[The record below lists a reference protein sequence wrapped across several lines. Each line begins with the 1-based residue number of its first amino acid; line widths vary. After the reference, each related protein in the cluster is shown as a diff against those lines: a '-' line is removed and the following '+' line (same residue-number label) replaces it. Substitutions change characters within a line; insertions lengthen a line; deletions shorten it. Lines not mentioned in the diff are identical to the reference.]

1 MRSAC
6 PIIFLM
12 IAGCASI
19 ELPVAPSVT
28 NNRAIEVVQ
37 GSPEISPKGLS
48 RFEESQLYFVDAEH
62 ASGFVASI
70 LVPIP
75 FVSDAIIDSSR
86 RQADS
91 ELERQYEAL
100 SVFEITLN
108 ELDLVGD
115 LDTGTGGYRLYPMVF
130 MEECFDGLY
139 RLSVAYQLEQSNW
152 MSRYYYHLGVTIPV
166 DTIGAPTQELIDE
179 ISGEL
184 HSGARELMRLIER
197 DISGSLTGTGKFA
210 TIGSLYIVGSR
221 LAGITSPELLQ
232 YRHSEILEETQSG
245 IIARLAGDPSG
256 DARSGGLAFGVHIF
270 DRSQLHTFTEETAED
285 ADS

>member
-1 MRSAC
+1 MRFAC
-6 PIIFLM
+6 PIILLM
-12 IAGCASI
+12 ITGCASI

-28 NNRAIEVVQ
+28 SNRAIDVVQ
-37 GSPEISPKGLS
+37 GSPAISPKGLS

-62 ASGFVASI
+62 ASGLVAGI

-91 ELERQYEAL
+91 ELERQYEAI

-108 ELDLVGD
+108 ELDLTGD
-115 LDTGTGGYRLYPMVF
+115 LDMGPGGYRLYPMVF
-130 MEECFDGLY
+130 IEECSDGLY
-139 RLSVAYQLEQSNW
+139 RISMAYQLEQNNW
-152 MSRYYYHLGVTIPV
+152 MSRYYYHLNVTIPV
-166 DTIGAPTQELIDE
+166 DTIDAPTQELIDE
-179 ISGEL
+179 IGSEL
-184 HSGARELMRLIER
+184 RTGARELLQLIER
-197 DISGSLTGTGKFA
+197 EISGSLTGTGKLA

-221 LAGITSPELLQ
+221 LAGITSPELVR
-232 YRHSEILEETQSG
+232 YRHSEVLEETQSRV
-245 IIARLAGDPSG
+245 IARLAGDPSG

-270 DRSQLHTFTEETAED
+270 DKSQLHTFTEETAEN